1 MLRPRLRCLLVLV
14 LAGAVAGCGSASD
27 EGTQPR
33 TDVST
38 FEQGDFDDIPLLPTS
53 EPLSPPNEEDGT
65 VARSYVVRDT
75 APSEV
80 LDFYVEQLAEAELV
94 AEPVEI
100 GVNTFRGRWQLDQGR
115 ILTVSATAA
124 NNLDTPADFSEG
136 IETFT
141 QYSLSLSPAAGG

>member
-1 MLRPRLRCLLVLV
+1 MRPRLRCLLVLV

-65 VARSYVVRDT
+65 VPAPTWCATPPPARSST
-75 APSEV
+75 STWSSWPKPSSWPNRWRSGQH
-80 LDFYVEQLAEAELV
+80 LPGSLAAR
-94 AEPVEI
+94 P
-100 GVNTFRGRWQLDQGR
+100 GR

-124 NNLDTPADFSEG
+124 NNLDAPADFSEG

-141 QYSLSLSPAAGG
+141 QYSLSLSPTAGG

>member
-14 LAGAVAGCGSASD
+14 LAGAVAGWGSASD

-33 TDVST
+33 TNVST

-53 EPLSPPNEEDGT
+53 EPLSPPNEEDGA

-80 LDFYVEQLAEAELV
+80 IDFYVEQLAEDELV

-100 GVNTFRGRWQLDQGR
+100 GGQHLPGSLAARPGR

-124 NNLDTPADFSEG
+124 NNLDAPADFSEG

-141 QYSLSLSPAAGG
+141 QYSLSLSPTAGG